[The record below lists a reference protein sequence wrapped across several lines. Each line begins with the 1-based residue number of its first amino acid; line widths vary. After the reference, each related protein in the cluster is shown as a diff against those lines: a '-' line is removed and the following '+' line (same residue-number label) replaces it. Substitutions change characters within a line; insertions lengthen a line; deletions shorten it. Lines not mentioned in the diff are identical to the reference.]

1 MNTNLNYDIP
11 EEESKKIIQD
21 AFNEVKQQ
29 EESPYQLDYQITP
42 TDTFHVPDRVI
53 QEELQEDGTLSQDN
67 DPPLTEFDQL
77 PQEEAEEIQ
86 EDLYPYG
93 EEDEEAENEKYNAF
107 INPAEDI
114 PDEDPE
120 AYEDPSIRKESDG
133 TGAFKGIP
141 ETKVTNAMVKR
152 LKEEAL
158 TPEQLAVMGNPTTK
172 ALDKSYYGKQSKSLW
187 DKMIESYKE
196 KKAKKQE
203 EKNLK
208 EVNDIINQH
217 IELDPR
223 VVRDEMKFKPLQY
236 ERKIYNNG
244 RTVVLPKGTM
254 ISPDG
259 TKFYNEYTNKIEE
272 LRDEPKITEKPKEE
286 KKERKDH
293 PTVKEVG
300 NTISDALTE
309 KTGVNLW
316 DTVIKGI

>member
-11 EEESKKIIQD
+11 EEPEMKELFDNANK
-21 AFNEVKQQ
+21 A
-29 EESPYQLDYQITP
+29 EERATQLDYMIG
-42 TDTFHVPDRVI
+42 
-53 QEELQEDGTLSQDN
+53 EELQEDGTVSQDN
-67 DPPLTEFDQL
+67 EPPVTEFDTL
-77 PQEEAEEIQ
+77 PQEVAEEIQ

-93 EEDEEAENEKYNAF
+93 EEDEDAESEKYSAF
-107 INPAEDI
+107 INSQEEVPEEEGNYKDIDDI
-114 PDEDPE
+114 PAP
-120 AYEDPSIRKESDG
+120 DG
-133 TGAFKGIP
+133 SGAFKGIKD
-141 ETKVTNAMVKR
+141 TQVTNSMIKG
-152 LKEEAL
+152 LKDQAL
-158 TPEQLAVMGNPTTK
+158 TPEQLAAMGNPTTK
-172 ALDKSYYGKQSKSLW
+172 AQDKTYYGKQSKSLW
-187 DKMIESYKE
+187 DKMIEGYKE
-196 KKAKKQE
+196 KQAKKQE
-203 EKNLK
+203 EKNLE

-272 LRDEPKITEKPKEE
+272 LRDEPKITENPKEE

-293 PTVKEVG
+293 PVVKEAG

-316 DTVIKGI
+316 DTIVKSGI

>member
-11 EEESKKIIQD
+11 EEEMK
-21 AFNEVKQQ
+21 ALWENANEAEEEAVKAAK
-29 EESPYQLDYQITP
+29 ERDTQLDYMI
-42 TDTFHVPDRVI
+42 D
-53 QEELQEDGTLSQDN
+53 EELQEDGTLSQDN
-67 DPPLTEFDQL
+67 EPPLTDFDQL

-93 EEDEEAENEKYNAF
+93 EEDEEAENERYNAF
-107 INPAEDI
+107 INPKDDVPEEEGNYKDIDDI
-114 PDEDPE
+114 PAP
-120 AYEDPSIRKESDG
+120 DG
-133 TGAFKGIP
+133 SGAFKGIKD
-141 ETKVTNAMVKR
+141 TQVTNSMIKG
-152 LKEEAL
+152 LKDQAL
-158 TPEQLAVMGNPTTK
+158 TPEQLAVMGNPTTT
-172 ALDKSYYGKQSKSLW
+172 AQDKSYYGKQSKSLW
-187 DKMIESYKE
+187 DKMIEGYKE

-203 EKNLK
+203 EETEKKNLE

-223 VVRDEMKFKPLQY
+223 VVRDELKFKPLQY

-272 LRDEPKITEKPKEE
+272 LRDEPKITENSEGEE

-293 PTVKEVG
+293 PVVKEVG

-309 KTGVNLW
+309 KTGINLW
-316 DTVIKGI
+316 DTIVKGV